1 MFQEVAGGTYQL
13 RSHGPVDEPEDTP
26 PKRTTLNSMSAGLME
41 EKDLLRV
48 KCEYNKMH
56 QTKPTPNPQKKN
68 PKEGNPGYRSKY
80 IAFLFTHHGKGM

>member
-1 MFQEVAGGTYQL
+1 MVFNDTTRKGLLHSSMFQEVAGGTYQL

-48 KCEYNKMH
+48 KCECNKMH

-68 PKEGNPGYRSKY
+68 QVTGQS
-80 IAFLFTHHGKGM
+80 T